1 MHGTSFM
8 RAGPIEV
15 GFLESGHFEKVLYE
29 AEPQGFVAVNG
40 NRKPDE
46 APGLCGD
53 VGSHAG

>member
-1 MHGTSFM
+1 M